1 MTDALVIERYYA
13 ILDSGRI
20 DDAVALLDES
30 IEFALV
36 LPGTVR
42 RGYSR
47 ADMLD
52 YLRGRPS
59 VDRRHVLLRTSSA
72 GDVQFA
78 YGSVVENDVKTTGYF
93 LAAMHLDSDGA
104 IDAYEVSFDTE
115 FSILT
120 KELAHGKRD

>member
-1 MTDALVIERYYA
+1 MSDALVIEQYYA

-20 DDAVALLDES
+20 DDAVALLDEQ
-30 IEFALV
+30 IQFAIV

-42 RGYSR
+42 RGHSR
-47 ADMLD
+47 ADMLS
-52 YLRGRPS
+52 YLRGRPP

-78 YGSVVENDVKTTGYF
+78 YGSVVENETRTTGYF
-93 LAAMHLDSDGA
+93 LAAMHLDADGG

-115 FSILT
+115 FSILS
-120 KELAHGKRD
+120 KELAHDTRD

>member
-1 MTDALVIERYYA
+1 MADALVIERYYA

-30 IEFALV
+30 IEFAIV

-52 YLRGRPS
+52 YLRGRPP

-78 YGSVVENDVKTTGYF
+78 YGSVVENDVK
-93 LAAMHLDSDGA
+93 
-104 IDAYEVSFDTE
+104 
-115 FSILT
+115 
-120 KELAHGKRD
+120 

>member
-1 MTDALVIERYYA
+1 
-13 ILDSGRI
+13 
-20 DDAVALLDES
+20 
-30 IEFALV
+30 
-36 LPGTVR
+36 
-42 RGYSR
+42 R

-52 YLRGRPS
+52 YLRGRPP

-93 LAAMHLDSDGA
+93 LAAMHLDSDGT

-120 KELAHGKRD
+120 KDLAHGKRD

>member
-1 MTDALVIERYYA
+1 MTDALVIEQYYA

-20 DDAVALLDES
+20 EDAVALLDES
-30 IEFALV
+30 IEFAIV

-47 ADMLD
+47 ADMLS
-52 YLRGRPS
+52 YLRGRPP

-78 YGSVVENDVKTTGYF
+78 YGSVIENETKTTGYF
-93 LAAMHLDSDGA
+93 LAAMHVDDGT